1 MGKWGAFMLQNLVTM
16 VKRSRAKGSPL
27 YKGDAEGQ
35 RSNYGTGS
43 YHAELGHRREGR
55 QHAPSSFLNA
65 SLAAFHSGLSSS
77 VPTRMFSTI
86 RYMMLSKTL
95 QGEQESA

>member
-27 YKGDAEGQ
+27 YKGDAKGQ
-35 RSNYGTGS
+35 RSNYAIGCR
-43 YHAELGHRREGR
+43 HANVRHQRDGRR
-55 QHAPSSFLNA
+55 HAPSSLLNA
-65 SLAAFHSGLSSS
+65 SLAAFHSGRSSS
-77 VPTRMFSTI
+77 VRTRTVSTI

-95 QGEQESA
+95 QEEQESA